1 MYVPLGLESV
11 LSSSSS
17 TESFNFAKSLS
28 FLVLCCCSLHSIS
41 KSLNLA
47 NKKEIS
53 WKVKKK
59 ERNKAANK
67 RMEALD
73 DDEKRTKQSNQQ
85 DIL

>member
-1 MYVPLGLESV
+1 
-11 LSSSSS
+11 
-17 TESFNFAKSLS
+17 
-28 FLVLCCCSLHSIS
+28 
-41 KSLNLA
+41 LA